1 MKNYLL
7 FVLRRFGQFLLVV
20 FLGISIT
27 FVITHLT
34 PIDPVAVTISAAT
47 AMGNS
52 SPEAIELMRKS
63 LAELYGT
70 GGSGLDQYFSF
81 WMRVLQGDFG
91 PSLSAFPT
99 PVSNL
104 IGRALPWT
112 VGLLVTST
120 LITWVLGNVL
130 GGLAGYYRTNP
141 WLRAAGMVAMGIQ
154 PIPYYI
160 SAFVI
165 LILLGYVWPVFPL
178 SGGYQMNTVPNWSLS
193 FILDVARH
201 SFLPALSLV
210 VTGIGAWFMGMR
222 ALTSNIVAEDYVTY
236 AELGGVP
243 RRRIL
248 WSYVMRNAF
257 GPQFTALAMSL
268 GHVFG
273 GAIITEQVYSYPG
286 IGKLLVDGVN
296 TGDYS
301 LVLGVTAV
309 SIMAVAA
316 AVFIVD
322 IIYPLF
328 DPRVRLS

>member
-20 FLGISIT
+20 FLGITVT

-34 PIDPVAVTISAAT
+34 PIDPVEVTISAAT
-47 AMGNS
+47 AMGQS
-52 SPEAIELMRKS
+52 SPDAIELMRKS
-63 LAELYGT
+63 LAQLYGT
-70 GGSGLDQYFSF
+70 GGSGWEQYINY
-81 WMRVLQGDFG
+81 WIRVLGGDFG

-99 PVSNL
+99 PVSTL

-112 VGLLVTST
+112 VGLLATATV
-120 LITWVLGNVL
+120 IAWGLGNIL

-141 WLRAAGMVAMGIQ
+141 WLRAAGIVAMGIQ

-165 LILLGYVWPVFPL
+165 LILLGYVWPIFPL
-178 SGGYQMNTVPNWSLS
+178 SGGYEINVQANWS
-193 FILDVARH
+193 FAFVLDVLIH
-201 SFLPALSLV
+201 SFMPALSLV
-210 VTGIGAWFMGMR
+210 VTGIGSWFMGMR

-236 AELGGVP
+236 AELAGVP

-268 GHVFG
+268 GTVFS
-273 GAIITEQVYSYPG
+273 GAIITEQVFSYPG

-309 SIMAVAA
+309 SIIAVAA
-316 AVFIVD
+316 AVFVVD